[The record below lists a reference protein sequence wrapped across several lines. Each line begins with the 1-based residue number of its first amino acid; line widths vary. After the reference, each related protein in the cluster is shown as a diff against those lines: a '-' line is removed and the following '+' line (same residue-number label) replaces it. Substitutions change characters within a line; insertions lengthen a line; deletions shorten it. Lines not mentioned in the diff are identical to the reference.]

1 MLFCTDLGVWS
12 CLLLVPHAVTRDG
25 SVKATREE
33 MVSVSHEVP
42 QQLEPIAV
50 LKVKSNLIKAS
61 KGASGNLV
69 KP

>member
-1 MLFCTDLGVWS
+1 M
-12 CLLLVPHAVTRDG
+12 
-25 SVKATREE
+25 KANREE

>member
-1 MLFCTDLGVWS
+1 MGKTTENITKVNKKA
-12 CLLLVPHAVTRDG
+12 P
-25 SVKATREE
+25 VKANREE
-33 MVSVSHEVP
+33 MVSVSHEVL